1 MSIPFYCLRR
11 IVFILCT
18 LGFWTAV
25 TGQTTA
31 DPSPDVEYRIKR
43 TIFRYYMLR
52 GLWEMRNNP
61 LLEYPET
68 PKSSS
73 QTLFRLLQNQYFG
86 FGYMPAEPDVLIR
99 PFTKWTYPDKQYK
112 LYTVEFLESPLN
124 DTLGSWYAVNGYTPG
139 YNPNE
144 SFSTFPAGIWP
155 LIRMK
160 YILAGV
166 NDGGDVKIISW
177 YLSHQ
182 ISEDF
187 KLNRRKPQT
196 YIPFLKFRNFVYNA
210 DFENFT
216 YKYLR
221 KQGKDTLVFLQEYK
235 NGYKAEY
242 VLDARYPDKRGATKS
257 LYPPNSEE
265 LKRFRADTTIARI
278 TYRDYKHYTIPLGFP
293 TLADKER
300 YLKDALMRNLYAY
313 RILHLENLAQ
323 RISLDTASMLIRPGD
338 SEIKS
343 LIPDFDEYI
352 GNIAL
357 LKHFCCPH
365 TDNRLCVDRDCGYPI
380 YDGEG
385 YIDDVLKAT
394 VGYYSYNGYIEL
406 YAFVK
411 TRKEVLYKRPGS
423 FHDAR
428 EQLPAKWD
436 SVSSKGMEVRSG
448 YTLPPHYAPPWE
460 FAVGDTNSHAWYR
473 FDTYY
478 FPELKEANRPP
489 LPINADTLY
498 YNCYHQ
504 LPVRNVIDD
513 LKEPA
518 DFYLLALDTR
528 TREVYFLSGEGIFL
542 SAAINLAQSQSGGH
556 SYQTEID
563 PKTKRPAPLLL
574 ETKLCYIRHRLFQYL
589 VGRVTK
595 EHIVEM
601 TDEKIVLEVTGRPF
615 PFRPNPYKLRV
626 TFYEKRPEQLEVEV
640 LN

>member
-1 MSIPFYCLRR
+1 MSAKFHGLGPIALL
-11 IVFILCT
+11 ICT
-18 LGFWTAV
+18 VGFWTTL

-31 DPSPDVEYRIKR
+31 DPAPDVEYRIKR
-43 TIFRYYMLR
+43 TIFRHYMLR

-73 QTLFRLLQNQYFG
+73 RTLFRLLQNQYFG
-86 FGYMPAEPDVLIR
+86 FGYSPAEPDMLIR
-99 PFTKWTYPDKQYK
+99 PFTKWQYPDKRYK

-124 DTLGSWYAVNGYTPG
+124 DTLGSWYTVNRYTPI
-139 YNPNE
+139 E
-144 SFSTFPAGIWP
+144 SFSAFPASIWP
-155 LIRMK
+155 FIIMK
-160 YILAGV
+160 HILVGV
-166 NDGGDVKIISW
+166 NDSGDVKIISMRHYW
-177 YLSHQ
+177 GHQ

-187 KLNRRKPQT
+187 KLNRRKPET
-196 YIPFLKFRNFVYNA
+196 YIPFLKFRYFAYHA

-242 VLDARYPDKRGATKS
+242 HLDARYPDKRGATKS

-323 RISLDTASMLIRPGD
+323 RINLDTVSMLIRPGD
-338 SEIKS
+338 SEIES

-406 YAFVK
+406 YAFIK
-411 TRKEVLYKRPGS
+411 TQKEVLYKRPGS

-436 SVSSKGMEVRSG
+436 SVSRKGMEVRHG
-448 YTLPPHYAPPWE
+448 YTRQPRYASPWE

-478 FPELKEANRPP
+478 FPELEGANRPP

-504 LPVRNVIDD
+504 LPVRSVIDD

-542 SAAINLAQSQSGGH
+542 SAATNLTQSGEH
-556 SYQTEID
+556 PYKTNIDTQTN
-563 PKTKRPAPLLL
+563 RPAPWLLQF
-574 ETKLCYIRHRLFQYL
+574 KLCYIRYRLYQYL
-589 VGRVTK
+589 IERVRK

-626 TFYEKRPEQLEVEV
+626 TFYEQRPEKLDVVILE
-640 LN
+640 